1 MRSNGQIREE
11 KKASNISDNAKTAES
26 FNRSNTIQ
34 NAESEDRSPRGL
46 ICQQMVFSPNG
57 KAASFGL
64 YKECQSYE
72 CSPFVI
78 KEEPH
83 TSSTNLLS

>member
-1 MRSNGQIREE
+1 
-11 KKASNISDNAKTAES
+11 
-26 FNRSNTIQ
+26 
-34 NAESEDRSPRGL
+34 
-46 ICQQMVFSPNG
+46 MVFSPNG